1 MKLFRIQ
8 ILLLIIISAQSLFS
22 FSFQESDKNNPIPP
36 SVLISKEILTPKLD
50 GLVIDDPAYFN
61 SKVLNQF
68 WQTTPNEGTSSS
80 ENTEVRLLYTEDT
93 LYVGVICFDREPEKI
108 IASEKKRD
116 GILDETDAFQIILDT
131 FNDKQNG
138 FIFGTNP
145 VGLEYD
151 AQVTNEGE
159 ISAVVRRS
167 GSTGG
172 FNLNWDASWIVKTS
186 IGNYGWSAE
195 FAIPFKT
202 LRYTSGKNQ
211 EWGLNFQRNIC
222 RHKEISYWS
231 KLPRQFNLNRV
242 SLAGTLHGL
251 EIKTPQNLK
260 LIPYALGKS
269 QSTISQSS
277 KKNNGD
283 GGIDLKYSI
292 TPSITLDATYNTDFA
307 QVEVD
312 EQQVNLDRFD
322 LFFPEKRPF
331 FLENAGFFDVGSPG
345 EVEFFFSR
353 RIGIASSG
361 TAVPI
366 VVGGRLTGKIGT
378 TNFGLLNMQTSSVG
392 ESIPDNNF
400 SVIRVSENLPNRSN
414 IGFLAVNRQA
424 TGNSEEDN
432 FNRLIAVDGKLG
444 IGLNTQL
451 SAYAGKTISPNISGD
466 QHAFR
471 VGMMHNSEEWMLEN
485 FYTEVAHAFNPEV
498 GFLKRNGYRKFE
510 TLIYHRYRP
519 ENFFSLHEL
528 RPHITY
534 RTFWDMRTGF
544 LESATLHIDN
554 HWEFKNGHEF
564 HTATNIIREGVE
576 SQYTIYD
583 DGNKKVFV
591 PAGSYNQ
598 MEAAF
603 VLMTN
608 QGLPISFNIMSNI
621 GEYFGGSRISANPS
635 LRYRASKNLTLAVS
649 SSYNKVKLPG
659 GNFTTNVLR
668 GKLQYYFS
676 PHMFVQGLL
685 QYNDVTKEFSTNAR
699 FGWLDFANTGLYAV
713 FNELYDE
720 NAIVPGRQNRSV
732 IIKYS
737 YLFDVLN

>member
-1 MKLFRIQ
+1 MKHFRIQ

-22 FSFQESDKNNPIPP
+22 FSFQESDKNNPTPP

-50 GLVIDDPAYFN
+50 GLVFDDPAYFN

-159 ISAVVRRS
+159 ISAVARRS

-211 EWGLNFQRNIC
+211 EWGLNFQRNIR

-277 KKNNGD
+277 KKNNAD

-366 VVGGRLTGKIGT
+366 LGGGRLTGKIGT

-392 ESIPDNNF
+392 ESISDNNF

-528 RPHITY
+528 RPHIAY

-544 LESATLHIDN
+544 LETALLHIDN
-554 HWEFKNGHEF
+554 HWEFKNGHEV
-564 HTATNIIREGVE
+564 HTGTNIIREGVE

-583 DGNKKVFV
+583 DGNKKVVV
-591 PAGSYNQ
+591 PAGSYSHA
-598 MEAAF
+598 EAML

-621 GEYFGGSRISANPS
+621 GGYFGGSRISANPS
-635 LRYRASKNLTLAVS
+635 LRYRASENLTLAVS

-659 GNFTTNVLR
+659 GNFTTNILR
-668 GKLQYYFS
+668 GRMQYYFTR
-676 PHMFVQGLL
+676 HMFVQGLL
-685 QYNDVTKEFSTNAR
+685 QYNNVTKEFSTNAR
-699 FGWLDFANTGLYAV
+699 FGWLDFANTGLYVV

-737 YLFDVLN
+737 YLFDVLK